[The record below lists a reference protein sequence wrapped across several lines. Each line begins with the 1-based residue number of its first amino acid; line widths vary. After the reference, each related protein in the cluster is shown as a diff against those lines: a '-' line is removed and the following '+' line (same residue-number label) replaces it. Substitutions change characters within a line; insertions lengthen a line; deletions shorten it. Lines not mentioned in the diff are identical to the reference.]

1 MFKLTLCNLCK
12 DCVNTGV
19 NKLEIKLFNRYT
31 GQMELEKVYGE
42 GAVRWLYESAAGK
55 ALGPL
60 VVAPLT
66 SKFYGAVQSSNW
78 SAQKVIPFIKNFGIQ
93 MDEFEVQS
101 QDAQRPF
108 KSFND
113 FFIRPFKAGKRPF
126 VNGDKMG
133 AFAEARYFGYESLTH
148 EEKIPVK
155 GQFLAS
161 SAVVNSAK
169 WESTF
174 EGGPCLL
181 ARLCPVDYH
190 RFHYPDNGKVLDHFR
205 VKGQLHSVN
214 PLALKKRPD
223 IFMRNERV
231 VTILETENFG
241 KLAYVEVGAVCVGK
255 IVQSGSLEKFNR
267 GDEKGYFLFGGSTVI
282 VFGEKGKWVPSADI
296 LKATKAGHEVYVR
309 LGDAVALSLL
319 SK

>member
-19 NKLEIKLFNRYT
+19 NELEIKLFNRYT
-31 GQMELEKVYGE
+31 GKMELEKVYGE

-55 ALGPL
+55 AMGPL

-66 SKFYGAVQSSNW
+66 SRVYGVVQSSGW
-78 SAQKVIPFIKNFGIQ
+78 SAQKVLPFIQNFGIQ

-101 QDAQRPF
+101 DDVSRPF

-126 VNGDKMG
+126 VTDEKMG
-133 AFAEARYFGYESLTH
+133 AFAEARYFGYESLDH

-161 SAVVNSAK
+161 SVVVNSPK
-169 WESTF
+169 WERTF

-231 VTILETENFG
+231 VTIMETEKFG

-255 IVQSGSLEKFNR
+255 IVQSGSLETFKR

-282 VFGEKGKWVPSADI
+282 VFGEKGKWTPSADI
-296 LKATKAGHEVYVR
+296 LKATKAGHEVYIH
-309 LGDAVALSLL
+309 LGDAVANSLM